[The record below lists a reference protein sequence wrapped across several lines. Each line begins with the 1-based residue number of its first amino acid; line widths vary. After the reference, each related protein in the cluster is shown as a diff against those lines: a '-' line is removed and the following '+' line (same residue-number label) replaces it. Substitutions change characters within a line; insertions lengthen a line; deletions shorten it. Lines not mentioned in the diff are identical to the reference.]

1 MSPRAA
7 AVVMTTIGLFGVIAY
22 AVSERTHEIGVR
34 MALGARRAGV
44 LKLVMGQGM
53 RLIGMGWGSGLA

>member
-1 MSPRAA
+1 
-7 AVVMTTIGLFGVIAY
+7 MTTIGLFGVIAY